1 MLRRLLLLLALA
13 GVMLVPSSSFGAGQT
28 SHVSGVIT
36 NVPGGINVALTNNGQ
51 AILQY
56 IWVRMF
62 MVRHTSCSADQ
73 GGACAP
79 APPGVE
85 AADRTVRGYWANFGP
100 GQTRNLTIKTD
111 GPYPANGGADIF
123 ESQFFNSPL
132 TPAGRATGPAAA
144 GPCKCL
150 RFEAKILPKT
160 VALINPGDETGMLME
175 MTFAWEMACNTGS
188 GKCVGE
194 FDLLPPQPA
203 LKLKTRFQPVSGR
216 IRCAGKCAAVNR
228 GTAKMKLYGGKTLAF
243 GSRGKKVKSMQITV
257 RRECQGKKSV
267 ARVITVKF
275 DRFGQID
282 KKNSDWNGDKKP
294 G

>member
-1 MLRRLLLLLALA
+1 MLLVLALGA
-13 GVMLVPSSSFGAGQT
+13 VLFVPASSFGAAQT

-62 MVRHTSCSADQ
+62 MVRHTGCSADQ
-73 GGACAP
+73 GGGCAP
-79 APPGVE
+79 GGDE
-85 AADRTVRGYWANFGP
+85 NTVRGYWANFAP
-100 GQTRNLTIKTD
+100 GQTRNLTIMTD
-111 GPYPANGGADIF
+111 RPYPANGGADIF

-132 TPAGRATGPAAA
+132 MPAGKATGPAAS

-160 VALINPGDETGMLME
+160 VALVNPGDQTGMLML
-175 MTFAWEMACNTGS
+175 MTFSWEMACSAGS

-203 LKLKTRFQPVSGR
+203 LKLKTRFQPISGR
-216 IRCAGKCAAVNR
+216 IRCVGRCAAVNT

-267 ARVITVKF
+267 ARVITIRF

-282 KKNSDWNGDKKP
+282 KKTSDWNGDKKP